1 MLAGPKKKVAA
12 PANWRER
19 IEDLWLR
26 SVPAVWR
33 KRLAYLWLRALPV
46 RRNWQL
52 YVLLFLPLVWLIIFR
67 YFPMYGAQ
75 IAFKQYSPAFGIE
88 GSPWVGFANFI
99 RFFNSPKFEPVIIN
113 TLVLSFYALIA
124 GFPIPIALAL
134 SLNQVKTRFFRSS
147 VQMITYAPHFISTV
161 VIVGMLFQ
169 FLHPRVGFTAVLA
182 ASLGLDAPNWM
193 GNPDA
198 FRHIFVWS
206 GVWQET
212 GFASI
217 IYLAVLSTID
227 PALHEAAVVDGA
239 NRLQRIRYI
248 DIPGLLPT
256 AMVLLVLSTGRVLEV
271 AFEKVYL
278 MQSPLN
284 LSVAEVINTYVYKV
298 GLLSPILDFSYS
310 TAIGLLKGIVGLV
323 LLISVNY
330 AARRMTNNSVW

>member
-1 MLAGPKKKVAA
+1 MQVEPNLDFTPTSDALGVRLGRRLRLP
-12 PANWRER
+12 NQER
-19 IEDLWLR
+19 RAKLWLR
-26 SVPAVWR
+26 I
-33 KRLAYLWLRALPV
+33 

-52 YVLLFLPLVWLIIFR
+52 YVLLFLPILWLIVFR
-67 YFPMYGAQ
+67 YAPMYGAQ
-75 IAFKQYSPAFGIE
+75 IAFRQYSPAFGIE
-88 GSPWVGFANFI
+88 GSPWVGLANFE
-99 RFFNSPKFEPVIIN
+99 RFFNSPKFEPVIVN

-124 GFPIPIALAL
+124 GFPIPILLAL
-134 SLNQVKTRFFRSS
+134 SLNQVKTRLFRSS

-182 ASLGLDAPNWM
+182 NALGMSAPNWM
-193 GNPDA
+193 GDPGA

-212 GFASI
+212 GFGAI
-217 IYLAVLSTID
+217 IYLAVLSTVD

-239 NRLQRIRYI
+239 SRLQRIRYI
-248 DIPGLLPT
+248 DIPSLLPT

-284 LSVAEVINTYVYKV
+284 LGVAEVINTYVYKV

-310 TAIGLLKGIVGLV
+310 TAIGLLKGLVGLL
-323 LLISVNY
+323 LLITVNH
-330 AARRMTNNSVW
+330 AARRLTANSVW

>member
-1 MLAGPKKKVAA
+1 MYIRSEQGNGRSAQS
-12 PANWRER
+12 ER
-19 IEDLWLR
+19 SSRLWLR
-26 SVPAVWR
+26 I
-33 KRLAYLWLRALPV
+33 

-52 YVLLFLPLVWLIIFR
+52 YVLLALPLIWLLLFR
-67 YFPMYGAQ
+67 YAPMYGAQ
-75 IAFKQYSPAFGIE
+75 IAFRQYSPAFGIE
-88 GSPWVGFANFI
+88 GSPWVGTANFE
-99 RFFNSPKFEPVIIN
+99 RFFHSPKFKPVIVN
-113 TLVLSFYALIA
+113 TLVLSFYSLIA
-124 GFPIPIALAL
+124 GFPIPILLAL
-134 SLNQVKTRFFRSS
+134 SLNQVRKRFFRSS

-169 FLHPRVGFTAVLA
+169 FLHPRVGFTAVIA
-182 ASLGLDAPNWM
+182 TALDLKPPNWM
-193 GNPDA
+193 GDPNA

-206 GVWQET
+206 GVWQEM
-212 GFASI
+212 GFGAI

-239 NRLQRIRYI
+239 TRLQRIRYI

-284 LSVAEVINTYVYKV
+284 LGVAEVINTYVYKV

-310 TAIGLLKGIVGLV
+310 TAIGLLKGIVGLL
-323 LLISVNY
+323 LLIAVNY
-330 AARRMTNNSVW
+330 AARRLTDNSVW

>member
-1 MLAGPKKKVAA
+1 MAA
-12 PANWRER
+12 IFAQGSARFGRWQRRAEEFWQR
-19 IEDLWLR
+19 H
-26 SVPAVWR
+26 VPAPWR
-33 KRLAYLWLRALPV
+33 LRLARFWLRALPL

-52 YVLLFLPLVWLIIFR
+52 YVLLILPLTWLIVFR
-67 YFPMYGAQ
+67 YAPMYGAQ
-75 IAFKQYSPAFGIE
+75 IAFRQYSPAYGIE
-88 GSPWVGFANFI
+88 GSLWIGADNFA
-99 RFFNSPKFEPVIIN
+99 RFFNSPKFKPVIVN
-113 TLVLSFYALIA
+113 TLVISFYSLIA
-124 GFPIPIALAL
+124 GFPIPVLLAL
-134 SLNQVKTRFFRSS
+134 SLNQVRARFFRNS

-182 ASLGLDAPNWM
+182 QNLGLNPPNWM
-193 GNPDA
+193 GDPKA

-206 GVWQET
+206 GVWQEM
-212 GFASI
+212 GFSSI

-239 NRLQRIRYI
+239 NRLQRIRFI
-248 DIPGLLPT
+248 DFPGLLPT

-310 TAIGLLKGIVGLV
+310 TAIGLLKGIVGLL
-323 LLISVNY
+323 LLITVNY
-330 AARRMTNNSVW
+330 AARRLTQNSVW

>member
-1 MLAGPKKKVAA
+1 MIGQSNNTLNTQKLGFFSRV
-12 PANWRER
+12 NLGRFEGT
-19 IEDLWLR
+19 WL
-26 SVPAVWR
+26 
-33 KRLAYLWLRALPV
+33 KI

-52 YVLLFLPLVWLIIFR
+52 YVLLLIPIIWLIVFR
-67 YFPMYGAQ
+67 YAPMYGAQ

-88 GSPWVGFANFI
+88 GSPWIGFDNFV

-113 TLVLSFYALIA
+113 TLVLSFYALFA
-124 GFPIPIALAL
+124 GFPIPIILAL
-134 SLNQVKTRFFRSS
+134 SLNQVKTRFLRNS

-169 FLHPRVGFTAVLA
+169 FLHPRVGLTAVLA
-182 ASLGLDAPNWM
+182 NALGLDAPNWM
-193 GNPDA
+193 GDPDA

-248 DIPGLLPT
+248 DIPGIMPT

-284 LSVAEVINTYVYKV
+284 LSVAEVINTYVYRV
-298 GLLSPILDFSYS
+298 GLLSPILDFSYA
-310 TAIGLLKGIVGLV
+310 TAIGLLKGVVGLL
-323 LLISVNY
+323 LLITVNY
-330 AARRMTNNSVW
+330 AARRLTDNSVW

>member
-1 MLAGPKKKVAA
+1 MSWLKRKRAAGPSK
-12 PANWRER
+12 
-19 IEDLWLR
+19 LWLR
-26 SVPAVWR
+26 I
-33 KRLAYLWLRALPV
+33 

-52 YVLLFLPLVWLIIFR
+52 YVLLILPVAWLIIFR
-67 YFPMYGAQ
+67 YAPMYGAQ
-75 IAFKQYSPAFGIE
+75 IAFRQYSPVFGIE
-88 GSPWVGFANFI
+88 GSPWVGLANFE
-99 RFFNSPKFEPVIIN
+99 RFFNSPKFEPVIVN
-113 TLVLSFYALIA
+113 TLVLSFYSLIA
-124 GFPIPIALAL
+124 GFPIPIILAL
-134 SLNQVKTRFFRSS
+134 SLNQVKMRLFRSS

-182 ASLGLDAPNWM
+182 NALGMNAPNWM
-193 GNPDA
+193 GDPGA

-206 GVWQET
+206 GVWQEM
-212 GFASI
+212 GFGAI

-239 NRLQRIRYI
+239 SRLQRIRYI
-248 DIPGLLPT
+248 DIPSLLPT

-310 TAIGLLKGIVGLV
+310 TAIGLLKGIVGLL
-323 LLISVNY
+323 LLIAVNY
-330 AARRMTNNSVW
+330 AARRLTENSVW

>member
-1 MLAGPKKKVAA
+1 MNLTVGKSQR
-12 PANWRER
+12 PASRWSN
-19 IEDLWLR
+19 LWLR
-26 SVPAVWR
+26 I
-33 KRLAYLWLRALPV
+33 

-52 YVLLFLPLVWLIIFR
+52 YVLLILPLLWLFVFK
-67 YFPMYGAQ
+67 YMPMYGAQ
-75 IAFKQYSPAFGIE
+75 IAFRQYSPAFGIE
-88 GSPWVGFANFI
+88 GSPWVGMANFE
-99 RFFNSPKFEPVIIN
+99 RFVNSFKFEQVIVN
-113 TLVLSFYALIA
+113 TLVISFYSLIA
-124 GFPIPIALAL
+124 TFPIPILLAL
-134 SLNQVKTRFFRSS
+134 SLNQVRARFFRNS

-161 VIVGMLFQ
+161 VIVSMLFQ

-182 ASLGLDAPNWM
+182 KGMGLDAPNWM
-193 GNPDA
+193 GDPGL

-206 GVWQET
+206 GVWQDT

-239 NRLQRIRYI
+239 NRIQRIRHI

-256 AMVLLVLSTGRVLEV
+256 AMVLLVLSTGRVLDV

-284 LSVAEVINTYVYKV
+284 LGVAEVINTYVYKV

-310 TAIGLLKGIVGLV
+310 TAIGLMKAIVGLA
-323 LLISVNY
+323 LLIAVNY
-330 AARRMTNNSVW
+330 AARRLTNNSVW

>member
-1 MLAGPKKKVAA
+1 MESKTQNSKF
-12 PANWRER
+12 
-19 IEDLWLR
+19 WLR
-26 SVPAVWR
+26 I
-33 KRLAYLWLRALPV
+33 

-52 YVLLFLPLVWLIIFR
+52 YVLLILPLAWLVIFR
-67 YFPMYGAQ
+67 YAPMYGAQ
-75 IAFKQYSPAFGIE
+75 IAFRQYSPAFGIE
-88 GSPWVGFANFI
+88 GSPWVGLANFV

-113 TLVLSFYALIA
+113 TVVLSFYSLIV
-124 GFPIPIALAL
+124 FPIPIILAL
-134 SLNQVKTRFFRSS
+134 SLNQVKARLFRNS

-169 FLHPRVGFTAVLA
+169 FLHPRVGFTASLA
-182 ASLGLDAPNWM
+182 HLLGQSPPNWM
-193 GNPDA
+193 GDPGM

-212 GFASI
+212 GFSAI
-217 IYLAVLSTID
+217 IYLAVLSTVD

-248 DIPGLLPT
+248 DVPGLLPT
-256 AMVLLVLSTGRVLEV
+256 AMVLLVLSTGRVLEI

-284 LSVAEVINTYVYKV
+284 LGVAEVINTYVYKV

-310 TAIGLLKGIVGLV
+310 TAIGLLKGIVGLL
-323 LLISVNY
+323 LLIAVNY
-330 AARRMTNNSVW
+330 AARRLTDNSVW

>member
-1 MLAGPKKKVAA
+1 MAGRDDAVMADGQLPYSLKRKRKLS
-12 PANWRER
+12 PRWGK
-19 IEDLWLR
+19 LWLR
-26 SVPAVWR
+26 IH
-33 KRLAYLWLRALPV
+33 
-46 RRNWQL
+46 RNWQL
-52 YVLLFLPLVWLIIFR
+52 YVLLALPLIWLAIFR
-67 YFPMYGAQ
+67 YAPMYGAQ
-75 IAFKQYSPAFGIE
+75 IAFRQYSPAFGIE
-88 GSPWVGFANFI
+88 GSPWVGLANFE

-113 TLVLSFYALIA
+113 TLVLSFYSLIA
-124 GFPIPIALAL
+124 GFPIPIILAL
-134 SLNQVKTRFFRSS
+134 SLNQVKTRLFRGS

-169 FLHPRVGFTAVLA
+169 FLHPRVGFTASLA
-182 ASLGLDAPNWM
+182 HLLGQSPPNWM
-193 GNPDA
+193 GDPGA

-212 GFASI
+212 GFSAI

-239 NRLQRIRYI
+239 SRLQRIRYI
-248 DIPGLLPT
+248 DIPGLMPT

-284 LSVAEVINTYVYKV
+284 LGVAEVINTYVYKV

-310 TAIGLLKGIVGLV
+310 TAIGLLKGVVGL
-323 LLISVNY
+323 LLMVAVNN
-330 AARRMTNNSVW
+330 AARRLTENSLW

>member
-1 MLAGPKKKVAA
+1 MRRGQAELQAASSEAHLRPPAKRTLAPNREFVAKF
-12 PANWRER
+12 
-19 IEDLWLR
+19 WLR
-26 SVPAVWR
+26 I
-33 KRLAYLWLRALPV
+33 

-52 YVLLFLPLVWLIIFR
+52 YVLLILPLAWLIIFR
-67 YFPMYGAQ
+67 YAPMYGAQ
-75 IAFKQYSPAFGIE
+75 IAFRQYSPAFGIE
-88 GSPWVGFANFI
+88 GSPWIGLANFE
-99 RFFNSPKFEPVIIN
+99 RFLNSPKFEPVIVN
-113 TLVLSFYALIA
+113 TLVLSFYSLLA
-124 GFPIPIALAL
+124 GFPIPIILAL
-134 SLNQVKTRFFRSS
+134 SLNQVKTRLFRNS

-169 FLHPRVGFTAVLA
+169 FLHPRVGFTASLA
-182 ASLGLDAPNWM
+182 NMLGMAPPNWM
-193 GNPDA
+193 GDPGA

-206 GVWQET
+206 GIWQEM
-212 GFASI
+212 GFGAI
-217 IYLAVLSTID
+217 IYLAVLSTVD

-284 LSVAEVINTYVYKV
+284 LGVAEVINTYVYKV

-310 TAIGLLKGIVGLV
+310 TAIGLMKGIVGLL
-323 LLISVNY
+323 LLIAVNN
-330 AARRMTNNSVW
+330 AARRLTENSVW

>member
-1 MLAGPKKKVAA
+1 MQVEPTSDFTARSDALEVRLPHRLRLR
-12 PANWRER
+12 NRER
-19 IEDLWLR
+19 WGKLWLR
-26 SVPAVWR
+26 I
-33 KRLAYLWLRALPV
+33 

-52 YVLLFLPLVWLIIFR
+52 YALLFLPILWLIVFR
-67 YFPMYGAQ
+67 YAPMYGAQ
-75 IAFKQYSPAFGIE
+75 IAFRQYSPAFGIE
-88 GSPWVGFANFI
+88 GSPWVGLANFE
-99 RFFNSPKFEPVIIN
+99 RFFNSPKFEPVIVN

-124 GFPIPIALAL
+124 GFPIPILLAL
-134 SLNQVKTRFFRSS
+134 SLNQVKTRLFRSS

-182 ASLGLDAPNWM
+182 NALGMSAPNWM
-193 GNPDA
+193 GDPGA

-212 GFASI
+212 GFGAI
-217 IYLAVLSTID
+217 IYLAVLSTVD

-239 NRLQRIRYI
+239 SRLQRIRYI
-248 DIPGLLPT
+248 DIPSLLPT

-284 LSVAEVINTYVYKV
+284 LGVAEVINTYVYKV

-310 TAIGLLKGIVGLV
+310 TAIGLLKGIVGLL
-323 LLISVNY
+323 LLITVNH
-330 AARRMTNNSVW
+330 AARRLTANSVW

>member
-1 MLAGPKKKVAA
+1 MNLSLGKRFQNQI
-12 PANWRER
+12 NWSN
-19 IEDLWLR
+19 LWLR
-26 SVPAVWR
+26 I
-33 KRLAYLWLRALPV
+33 

-52 YVLLFLPLVWLIIFR
+52 YALLILPVAWLIVFK
-67 YFPMYGAQ
+67 YVPMYGAQ
-75 IAFKQYSPAFGIE
+75 IAFRQYSPAFGIE
-88 GSPWVGFANFI
+88 GSPWVGLANFE
-99 RFFNSPKFEPVIIN
+99 RFVNSFKFEQVIVN
-113 TLVLSFYALIA
+113 TLVISFYSLIA
-124 GFPIPIALAL
+124 TFPIPILLAL
-134 SLNQVKTRFFRSS
+134 SLNQVRTRFFRNS

-161 VIVGMLFQ
+161 VIVSMLFQ

-182 ASLGLDAPNWM
+182 KGMGLDAPNWM
-193 GNPDA
+193 GDPGL

-206 GVWQET
+206 GVWQDT

-239 NRLQRIRYI
+239 NRIQRIRHI

-256 AMVLLVLSTGRVLEV
+256 AMVLLVLSTGRVLDV

-284 LSVAEVINTYVYKV
+284 LGVAEVINTYVYKV

-310 TAIGLLKGIVGLV
+310 TAIGLMKAVVGLA
-323 LLISVNY
+323 LLIAVNH

>member
-1 MLAGPKKKVAA
+1 MQRLLDQ
-12 PANWRER
+12 ER
-19 IEDLWLR
+19 WYKFWLR
-26 SVPAVWR
+26 I
-33 KRLAYLWLRALPV
+33 

-52 YVLLFLPLVWLIIFR
+52 YVLLILPVAWLLIFR
-67 YFPMYGAQ
+67 YAPMYGAQ
-75 IAFKQYSPAFGIE
+75 IAFRQYSPAFGIE
-88 GSPWVGFANFI
+88 GSPWIGLANFE
-99 RFFNSPKFEPVIIN
+99 RFLNSPKFEPVIIN
-113 TLVLSFYALIA
+113 TLVLSFYSLIA
-124 GFPIPIALAL
+124 GFPIPIILAL
-134 SLNQVKTRFFRSS
+134 SLNQVKTRMFRNS

-169 FLHPRVGFTAVLA
+169 FLHPRVGFTASLA
-182 ASLGLDAPNWM
+182 NMLGLGAPNWM
-193 GNPDA
+193 GDPGA

-206 GVWQET
+206 GVWQEM
-212 GFASI
+212 GFGAI
-217 IYLAVLSTID
+217 IYLAVLSTVD

-284 LSVAEVINTYVYKV
+284 LGVAEVINTYVYKV

-310 TAIGLLKGIVGLV
+310 TAIGLMKGIVGLL
-323 LLISVNY
+323 LLIAVNN
-330 AARRMTNNSVW
+330 AARRLTENSVW

>member
-1 MLAGPKKKVAA
+1 MQVEPTSDQLPSSYALGDRLTRPPRHQQRAK
-12 PANWRER
+12 
-19 IEDLWLR
+19 LWLR
-26 SVPAVWR
+26 I
-33 KRLAYLWLRALPV
+33 

-52 YVLLFLPLVWLIIFR
+52 YALLLLPIIWLIVFR
-67 YFPMYGAQ
+67 YAPMYGAQ
-75 IAFKQYSPAFGIE
+75 IAFRQYSPAFGIE
-88 GSPWVGFANFI
+88 GSPWVGLANFE
-99 RFFNSPKFEPVIIN
+99 RFLNSPKFEPVIIN

-124 GFPIPIALAL
+124 GFPIPIILAL
-134 SLNQVKTRFFRSS
+134 SLNQVRARLFRSS

-182 ASLGLDAPNWM
+182 NALGMNAPNWM
-193 GNPDA
+193 GDPGA

-212 GFASI
+212 GFGAI
-217 IYLAVLSTID
+217 IYLAVLSTVD

-239 NRLQRIRYI
+239 SRLQRIRYI
-248 DIPGLLPT
+248 DIPSLLPT

-284 LSVAEVINTYVYKV
+284 LGVAEVINTYVYKV

-310 TAIGLLKGIVGLV
+310 TAIGLLKGIVGLL
-323 LLISVNY
+323 LLITVNH
-330 AARRMTNNSVW
+330 AARRLTENSVW